1 MQPVRAV
8 VTASAV
14 FAAASFGALAQEPSP
29 GAQPGSAGALAVGSS
44 RGLPRPEGFVVEDRR
59 APEQRTA
66 SDFRQT
72 YKAPPPMPFRPQPV
86 PLAKYQRRI
95 GEAEL
100 SAPPVDLLVD
110 KLVEHYG
117 DKLKGQRLVVHEF
130 SYALEQVVN
139 KPQGMVV
146 IPLDA
151 ASLGIALLG
160 SVAGTALMQG
170 RGIDVKLSA
179 RIDAELGDHRVETT
193 VLPVSVERADAANG
207 LTRDA
212 LENFV
217 YQLDNAMAA
226 AAPPSKD

>member
-1 MQPVRAV
+1 MRR
-8 VTASAV
+8 TGRRN
-14 FAAASFGALAQEPSP
+14 AASSSGGHGLGGVRRRFLRRARSGALA
-29 GAQPGSAGALAVGSS
+29 
-44 RGLPRPEGFVVEDRR
+44 R
-59 APEQRTA
+59 
-66 SDFRQT
+66 
-72 YKAPPPMPFRPQPV
+72 
-86 PLAKYQRRI
+86 
-95 GEAEL
+95 
-100 SAPPVDLLVD
+100 
-110 KLVEHYG
+110 
-117 DKLKGQRLVVHEF
+117 
-130 SYALEQVVN
+130 
-139 KPQGMVV
+139 
-146 IPLDA
+146 LDA

-193 VLPVSVERADAANG
+193 VLPVSVERADAASG